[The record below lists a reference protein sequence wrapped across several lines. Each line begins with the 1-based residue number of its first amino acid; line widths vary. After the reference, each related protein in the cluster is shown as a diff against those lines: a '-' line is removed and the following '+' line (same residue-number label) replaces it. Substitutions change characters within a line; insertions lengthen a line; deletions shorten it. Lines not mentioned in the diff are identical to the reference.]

1 MWIKIMNKFTS
12 LKYEII
18 CPQNVD
24 FKRLHDAK
32 VCRLDERPVYLK
44 LYGAK
49 AVPEFLVK
57 LVYENSNFS
66 FYRTTF
72 GKLQLFLKL
81 ILEGQIEL
89 VPLESREKKPEKRIT
104 LKQRILLLKLMEE
117 LNVNYSIPEDR
128 YEASKL
134 ISKLLKIKKQK
145 RVAA

>member
-1 MWIKIMNKFTS
+1 M
-12 LKYEII
+12 KYEII

-24 FKRLHDAK
+24 FKSLHDFKA
-32 VCRLDERPVYLK
+32 CRLDERPVYLK

-66 FYRTTF
+66 LYRTTF
-72 GKLQLFLKL
+72 GKLQLFFKL
-81 ILEGQIEL
+81 ILEGKIKL
-89 VPLESREKKPEKRIT
+89 IRLKPCEKKPEKRIT

-134 ISKLLKIKKQK
+134 ISKLLRIKKQK
-145 RVAA
+145 KVAA

>member
-1 MWIKIMNKFTS
+1 M
-12 LKYEII
+12 KYEII

-24 FKRLHDAK
+24 FKCLHDFKA
-32 VCRLDERPVYLK
+32 CRLDERPVYLK

-66 FYRTTF
+66 LYRTTF
-72 GKLQLFLKL
+72 GKLQLFFKL
-81 ILEGQIEL
+81 ILEGKIKL
-89 VPLESREKKPEKRIT
+89 IRPESREKKPEKRIT

-117 LNVNYSIPEDR
+117 LNVNYSIPDDR

-134 ISKLLKIKKQK
+134 ISKLLRIKKQK
-145 RVAA
+145 KVAA